1 MKSARFALATLAMMA
16 AGAPSGPVAP
26 IELYELGGAEG
37 CGTRMVSN
45 GRIGGRPTNAK
56 KRAKAKAARK
66 ARRVNR

>member
-16 AGAPSGPVAP
+16 AGAPAGPVAP
-26 IELYELGGAEG
+26 VELYELVGAEG

-45 GRIGGRPTNAK
+45 GRMAGRPHDPK

-66 ARRVNR
+66 ARRRNR